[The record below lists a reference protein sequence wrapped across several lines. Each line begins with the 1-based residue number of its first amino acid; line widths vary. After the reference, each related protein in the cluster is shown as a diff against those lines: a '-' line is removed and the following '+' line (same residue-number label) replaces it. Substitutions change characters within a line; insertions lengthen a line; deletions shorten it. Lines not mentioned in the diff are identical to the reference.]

1 MPVGHL
7 KLVLLSPGDTLVMRL
22 EYPIAHAVVTLN
34 NSIIVRGMLW
44 PNSNLFQ
51 LTASLAY
58 VLKNGKTTNEHVP
71 KHLPEYIE
79 AAISMGN
86 RQAGDG
92 ILGLPQIILSRGDIL
107 ALRQLKATLKPIL
120 LCACE
125 EGICGEMCT
134 CANPNEQRVAGCT
147 IWCHPDATDPRNP
160 STLCK
165 HLAVTPLT
173 GPAQSTATSTLELV
187 GRAPKVQAE
196 QQVGRKRKKS

>member
-1 MPVGHL
+1 M
-7 KLVLLSPGDTLVMRL
+7 PGDTLVMRPG
-22 EYPIAHAVVTLN
+22 YPIAHAVVTLN
-34 NSIIVRGMLW
+34 DSIIVRGMLW
-44 PNSNLFQ
+44 PNSNLSQ

-58 VLKNGKTTNEHVP
+58 VLKNGKTTNKHVP

-92 ILGLPQIILSRGDIL
+92 IPGLPQIILSRGDIL

-125 EGICGEMCT
+125 EGICEEMCA

-147 IWCHPDATDPRNP
+147 IWCHLDATDPRNP
-160 STLCK
+160 STRCK

-187 GRAPKVQAE
+187 GRALKVQAE